1 MQEMFSKLSSYAA
14 LLGVIGAIGGGFM
27 AWGEFNNRIAQ
38 LENKEFVVNE
48 TVDLSG
54 IIKELEAIKGDIKIN
69 DAAIKFLDAK
79 IEELKAEQDNPY
91 YVSSNKSASSSSIGG
106 GAVAAKES
114 TSLTADVGSTGLRLQ
129 KVSVNSGAAAMMAS
143 SSAPAAADKK
153 KKKKKKRKGK
163 KGKKEREESEEEEEE
178 EEEEEVHQTFEIMPV
193 LDLESKEIIRFVFQ
207 SILICSIILPFLSFS
222 LLSCILS

>member
-54 IIKELEAIKGDIKIN
+54 IMKELEAIKGDIKIN

-79 IEELKAEQDNPY
+79 IEELKAEQDNP
-91 YVSSNKSASSSSIGG
+91 
-106 GAVAAKES
+106 
-114 TSLTADVGSTGLRLQ
+114 
-129 KVSVNSGAAAMMAS
+129 
-143 SSAPAAADKK
+143 
-153 KKKKKKRKGK
+153 
-163 KGKKEREESEEEEEE
+163 
-178 EEEEEVHQTFEIMPV
+178 
-193 LDLESKEIIRFVFQ
+193 
-207 SILICSIILPFLSFS
+207 
-222 LLSCILS
+222 LLN

>member
-79 IEELKAEQDNPY
+79 IEDLKAEQDNP
-91 YVSSNKSASSSSIGG
+91 
-106 GAVAAKES
+106 
-114 TSLTADVGSTGLRLQ
+114 
-129 KVSVNSGAAAMMAS
+129 
-143 SSAPAAADKK
+143 
-153 KKKKKKRKGK
+153 
-163 KGKKEREESEEEEEE
+163 
-178 EEEEEVHQTFEIMPV
+178 
-193 LDLESKEIIRFVFQ
+193 
-207 SILICSIILPFLSFS
+207 
-222 LLSCILS
+222 LLN